1 MIEFV
6 HHSHLAAGKTF
17 EFRHHVLNARLE
29 RRPSKQRKP
38 LPQRPSIKHYMLQ
51 LIRGI
56 DTINHPRCILRL
68 REVRHSTTPPGLL
81 RNPISSPLIG
91 PRRGVDND
99 VHALP
104 PTSRA
109 QRVLP
114 TSSLSRE
121 QITSS
126 NSADQY
132 AFLRRR
138 KKGAG
143 GPEAT
148 AMLPLPGIWEC
159 RFCWFFYVRSCWGL
173 YIGSLILDCVAASP
187 GTACVLHLLYQLE
200 ASPRICLG
208 L

>member
-1 MIEFV
+1 MY
-6 HHSHLAAGKTF
+6 LAIARSSALQDAPRIA
-17 EFRHHVLNARLE
+17 EELNIVAADW
-29 RRPSKQRKP
+29 SAK
-38 LPQRPSIKHYMLQ
+38 
-51 LIRGI
+51 GI
-56 DTINHPRCILRL
+56 
-68 REVRHSTTPPGLL
+68 
-81 RNPISSPLIG
+81 
-91 PRRGVDND
+91 DND

-132 AFLRRR
+132 AFLWRR

-148 AMLPLPGIWEC
+148 AMLPMPGIWEG
-159 RFCWFFYVRSCWGL
+159 RFCWFSYARSCWGL
-173 YIGSLILDCVAASP
+173 YIGSLILDCVAAPP
-187 GTACVLHLLYQLE
+187 GTACILHLLYQLE

>member
-1 MIEFV
+1 MET
-6 HHSHLAAGKTF
+6 TF
-17 EFRHHVLNARLE
+17 
-29 RRPSKQRKP
+29 
-38 LPQRPSIKHYMLQ
+38 PQQPSIKHYMLQ

-56 DTINHPRCILRL
+56 DTINRLRCILRL
-68 REVRHSTTPPGLL
+68 REVRHPRTPPRLL

-91 PRRGVDND
+91 PGRGIDND

-132 AFLRRR
+132 AFLWRR
-138 KKGAG
+138 KTPFD

-148 AMLPLPGIWEC
+148 AMLPQPGIWEG
-159 RFCWFFYVRSCWGL
+159 RFV
-173 YIGSLILDCVAASP
+173 GSLTLVFVGDY
-187 GTACVLHLLYQLE
+187 T
-200 ASPRICLG
+200 
-208 L
+208 